1 MGVPLNRSSPKKL
14 NSEQCLCQI
23 SVSMVSMILKKIKK
37 GFPKMI
43 NDVKQ
48 SFHSHFSQNERVT
61 RVTLGVGKYLPLLWI
76 KFVILVFSQFVF
88 FQINAWY

>member
-1 MGVPLNRSSPKKL
+1 MGVPLYRSSPKKL

-23 SVSMVSMILKKIKK
+23 SVSVVSTILRKIKK

-43 NDVKQ
+43 NDAWQ

-61 RVTLGVGKYLPLLWI
+61 RVTLDVEKYLSFVADFSCIFRYVSFI
-76 KFVILVFSQFVF
+76 KIAKHLQF
-88 FQINAWY
+88 